1 MSTKLYETAE
11 DLRRESDVIAFYA
24 AQKNCDYQKL
34 PIAYKADYA
43 LLRGGELKAFAEI
56 KCRKVAHDKYDTIIL
71 SLLKWHD
78 INALAQRVKV
88 PAMLVVRYTDGVY
101 TIPMREVPDSIEIG
115 GRVDRGDDRDVE
127 PVVHYRVE
135 RMRQVSGFRT

>member
-1 MSTKLYETAE
+1 MSPRFYETAE
-11 DLRRESDVIAFYA
+11 DLKRESDVIAFYA
-24 AQKNCDYQKL
+24 KKKRCEYHKL

-43 LLRGGELKAFAEI
+43 LMRDGELKAFAEI
-56 KCRKVAHDKYDTIIL
+56 KCRKVTHDKYDTIIL

-78 INALAQRVKV
+78 INALAQRVNV

-101 TIPMREVPDSIEIG
+101 TIPLREVPDSIEIG

-127 PVVHYRVE
+127 PVVHYRVD
-135 RMRQVSGFRT
+135 RMKRVGRET